1 MKVAVFTGTRAEYGL
16 LRWLI
21 QDIQSS
27 DALKLQL
34 IVSGMHL
41 APSFGETWKE
51 IVSDGFRID
60 ERVEMLLA
68 SNTPTGVIKS
78 MGLGMIGFADA
89 LERLR
94 PDAVVLLGDRFEA
107 LAMAQA
113 CAVMRIPVAHIHGGE
128 ITEGAYDDA
137 FRHAITKLSSL
148 HFTSTAAY
156 RQRVIQMGEAPASV
170 FHVGALG
177 LDHLKR
183 SNIAPLHS
191 LQDNMRID
199 LSKPFA
205 LATYHPVTAAHED
218 PTATARAM
226 LDALQAHDLRVILT
240 YPNADNGGQDI
251 IAVLEAHA
259 AAHPDH
265 IQLVPSLGSTRYLTA
280 MAHASMV
287 VGNSSSGI
295 IEAPAFHIPT
305 VNIGARQQGRLA
317 AESVIHCAPD
327 QAAISRA
334 IEKAMSPAFREA
346 CRHAVN
352 PYGAGDASS
361 AVLRQLESW
370 KPASFK
376 KFFDVKVDA

>member
-21 QDIQSS
+21 QDIEKSP
-27 DALKLQL
+27 ALELQL

-51 IVSDGFRID
+51 IISDGFRID

-68 SNTPTGVIKS
+68 SNTANGVIKS

-89 LERLR
+89 LQRLR
-94 PDAVVLLGDRFEA
+94 PDAVVVLGDRFET

-137 FRHAITKLSSL
+137 FRHAITKLSCL

-156 RQRVIQMGEAPASV
+156 RQRVIQLGEAPDTV

-183 SNIAPLHS
+183 SNISS
-191 LQDNMRID
+191 LQSLQHSMRID
-199 LSKPFA
+199 LSRPFA

-218 PTATARAM
+218 PATTAQAM
-226 LDALQAHDLRVILT
+226 LDALQAHDLRIILT
-240 YPNADNGGQDI
+240 YPNADNGGQNI
-251 IAVLEAHA
+251 IAVLEAFA
-259 AAHPDH
+259 AAHPDRA
-265 IQLVPSLGSTRYLTA
+265 QLVPSLGSTRYLTA
-280 MAHASMV
+280 MANASMV

-305 VNIGARQQGRLA
+305 LNIGSRQQGRLA
-317 AESVIHCAPD
+317 AASVIHCAPD
-327 QAAISRA
+327 QASISRS
-334 IEKAMSPAFREA
+334 IEQAMSPAFRDV

-352 PYGAGDASS
+352 PYGSGDASA
-361 AVLRQLESW
+361 AVLHQLESW
-370 KPASFK
+370 KPAPFK
-376 KFFDVKVDA
+376 KFFDLKVDA

>member
-21 QDIQSS
+21 QDIQKSV
-27 DALKLQL
+27 ALDLQL

-41 APSFGETWKE
+41 APPFGETWKE

-89 LERLR
+89 LDRLR
-94 PDAVVLLGDRFEA
+94 PDAVVVLGDRFET

-148 HFTSTAAY
+148 HFTSTPTY
-156 RQRVIQMGEAPASV
+156 RQRIIQMGEAPDTV

-183 SNIAPLHS
+183 SELAPLRL
-191 LQDNMRID
+191 LQDCMSID
-199 LSKPFA
+199 LAQPFA
-205 LATYHPVTAAHED
+205 LATYHPVTAASED
-218 PTATARAM
+218 PIATAQAM
-226 LDALQAHDLRVILT
+226 LNALQKHGLQVILT

-251 IAVLEAHA
+251 ITVLQAHA
-259 AAHPDH
+259 AAHPNRVH
-265 IQLVPSLGSTRYLTA
+265 LVPSLGSVRYLTA
-280 MAHASMV
+280 MAHASLV

-295 IEAPAFHIPT
+295 IEAPAFHIPS
-305 VNIGARQQGRLA
+305 VNIGIRQQGRLA
-317 AESVIHCAPD
+317 ADSVVHCASD
-327 QAAISRA
+327 EASISMA
-334 IEKAMSPAFREA
+334 LEKAMDAAFLDVCQR
-346 CRHAVN
+346 AVN
-352 PYGAGDASS
+352 PYGSGDASL
-361 AVLRQLESW
+361 AVVRALETW
-370 KPASFK
+370 MPVPFK
-376 KFFDVKVDA
+376 KFFDLKVDE

>member
-16 LRWLI
+16 LRWLMY
-21 QDIQSS
+21 DIQRS
-27 DALKLQL
+27 DSLELQL
-34 IVSGMHL
+34 IVSGTHW

-68 SNTPTGVIKS
+68 SNTSSGVIKS

-94 PDAVVLLGDRFEA
+94 PNAMVVLGDRFET
-107 LAMAQA
+107 LAMTQA
-113 CAVMRIPVAHIHGGE
+113 CAVMRIPVVHIHGGE

-137 FRHAITKLSSL
+137 FRHAITKMSTL
-148 HFTSTAAY
+148 HFTSTSAY
-156 RQRVIQMGEAPASV
+156 RQRVIQMGEAPDTV

-183 SNIAPLHS
+183 SGIAPLHS
-191 LQDNMRID
+191 LQDSMRID

-205 LATYHPVTAAHED
+205 LATYHPVTAARED
-218 PTATARAM
+218 PAATAQAM
-226 LDALQAHDLRVILT
+226 LNALQAHDLQVILT

-259 AAHPDH
+259 SAYPDH
-265 IQLVPSLGSTRYLTA
+265 VQLVPSLGSARYLTA
-280 MAHASMV
+280 MANASV
-287 VGNSSSGI
+287 VIGNSSSGI

-305 VNIGARQQGRLA
+305 VNIGIRQQGRLA
-317 AESVIHCAPD
+317 AASVIHCAPD
-327 QAAISRA
+327 QASISHS
-334 IEKAMSPAFREA
+334 IEKAMSSAFRDI
-346 CRHAVN
+346 CQHAVN

-370 KPASFK
+370 TPAPLK
-376 KFFDVKVDA
+376 KFFDLEVDE